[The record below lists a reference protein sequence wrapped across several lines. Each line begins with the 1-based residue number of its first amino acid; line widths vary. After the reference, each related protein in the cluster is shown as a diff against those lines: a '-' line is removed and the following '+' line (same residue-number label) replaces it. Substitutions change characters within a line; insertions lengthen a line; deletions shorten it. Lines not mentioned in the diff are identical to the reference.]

1 MSARHQFQPSPSSLT
16 GKVGTFLGDSLLTL
30 DEACGSG
37 SKPLDEQ
44 DPPHSPEFPHPSPQ
58 GTRVSFLPHPTEA
71 ALVSC
76 KKRACSEWLSSATS
90 IPHPPGQGQGQRVVS
105 IQFSADMIK
114 PSFRSSGQGRC
125 TPHSMSAGCAG
136 VTPAF
141 VDSGCRAPFRCPRC
155 CRGRR
160 RP

>member
-90 IPHPPGQGQGQRVVS
+90 IPHPLIPRFPDGTRKHSKQRDV
-105 IQFSADMIK
+105 
-114 PSFRSSGQGRC
+114 PSFQG
-125 TPHSMSAGCAG
+125 
-136 VTPAF
+136 V
-141 VDSGCRAPFRCPRC
+141 APFNEKRREGQQFHEYF
-155 CRGRR
+155 GRR
-160 RP
+160 